1 MEPPLRIAF
10 TFDTD
15 NDFFDSSLIDGSKNA
30 RALMNWRGIEEG
42 IPAMREFLLSQRD
55 SSGKPPVMT
64 WFVRVDDQLASTYG
78 SPAYLLDHYGDM
90 WGSYR
95 KEGDEIAWHPHLYRR
110 NKDGWELEMDREQ
123 LHRQMERAYQCMSDL
138 GYKPHSSRIGESY
151 VSLDLMMKLEEL
163 GLSCDSTAMPG
174 RKRQDAFRTLDWE
187 PTPQTPYYPSRSDY
201 RVPGEDHFNVLELPM
216 SMVISRTGYDSRP
229 LKRYV
234 DLSFR
239 NEVIGKGIQEYVKDA
254 RLLITVT
261 HPAGVLSGIYDGE
274 HGLVGFSMD
283 NFRVNVKTIIEACES
298 AGRAF
303 EFVTIN
309 QYHKLYKTSKDEE
322 ASNAQR

>member
-1 MEPPLRIAF
+1 MK
-10 TFDTD
+10 T
-15 NDFFDSSLIDGSKNA
+15 
-30 RALMNWRGIEEG
+30 
-42 IPAMREFLLSQRD
+42 
-55 SSGKPPVMT
+55 
-64 WFVRVDDQLASTYG
+64 
-78 SPAYLLDHYGDM
+78 YLLDHYGDM

-138 GYKPHSSRIGESY
+138 GYKPLSSRIGESY

-239 NEVIGKGIQEYVKDA
+239 NEVIGKGMQEYVKDA